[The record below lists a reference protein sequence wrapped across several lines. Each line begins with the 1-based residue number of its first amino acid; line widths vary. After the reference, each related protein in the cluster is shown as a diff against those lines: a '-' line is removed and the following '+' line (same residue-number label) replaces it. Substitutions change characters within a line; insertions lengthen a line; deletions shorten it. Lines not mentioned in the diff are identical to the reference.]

1 MGQFSLLVIV
11 NAFVGGMV
19 GLERTILPELA
30 QADFAIASQ
39 SAILSF
45 VIIFGVTKA
54 IANYYAGRWASQ
66 VGRKN
71 LLVLG
76 WIVALPIAPLLMW
89 APSWN
94 WVLVANGLLGINQ
107 GLAWSS
113 TVVMKIDLVGPNQ
126 RGLAMGINEFAGYVA
141 VGLAAFGT
149 GWIAATYGLRPYPFY
164 LGIGLSV
171 IGLLLSTMAVRDTAS
186 FVRQEEAHP
195 KANAVPKMTHPFAET
210 TWRNPVLS
218 SITQAGL
225 VNNLNDGMVWGL
237 FPLLLAGAGLSLS
250 EVAVVVA
257 IYPAVWGVGQLITGR
272 LADVWSHRTMLSIG
286 MMVQAAAL
294 SVFLL
299 DAPVTRYVLGAIVLG
314 VGTAVVYPTFLVA
327 ISAAT
332 HPADRAASIGVFRMW
347 RDLGYA
353 IGALLT
359 GVIADLFS
367 IQAAVATVALLTL
380 GSGGVVWVRMPN
392 HNAQDRRK

>member
-126 RGLAMGINEFAGYVA
+126 RGLAMGINEFAGYVS

-195 KANAVPKMTHPFAET
+195 KANTVPKMTHPFAET

>member
-149 GWIAATYGLRPYPFY
+149 GWA
-164 LGIGLSV
+164 S
-171 IGLLLSTMAVRDTAS
+171 S

-195 KANAVPKMTHPFAET
+195 KANAVPKMIHPFAET

-299 DAPVTRYVLGAIVLG
+299 DATVTRYVLGAIVLG

-359 GVIADLFS
+359 GVIADLCS